1 MLTAVTPDAL
11 VPQRHPIRRIKP
23 MVDRALAQLSPTFDR
38 IYAANGRA
46 SIPPEHLLKA
56 CLLMA
61 LFSVRSERQFCERL
75 EYDLLFKWFL
85 DLNIM
90 DHSFDHSVF
99 AKNRQRLLDADVARE
114 FLLEIVGQA
123 REQRLLSEEHF
134 SVDGTLLEAWAS
146 VKSFRPRDE
155 DEPPSDG
162 GRNPEVDFRGE
173 RRSNDTHRSTTD
185 PEARLAKKGKGK
197 EAKLCF
203 GAHVLLDNREGL
215 VVDVRLTPVE
225 GASERDAALEM
236 LEAVPGARRITVG
249 ADRGYDTRGFVR
261 GCRKSRVTPHV
272 AQKQRSAI
280 DRRTTRH
287 EGYRLSQRARK
298 RVEEVFGWVKT
309 VGGGRKLRY
318 CGVARNRFWMEMT
331 TASYNLVRLSK
342 LTPVST

>member
-1 MLTAVTPDAL
+1 MRGKAARQATMLTAVTPDAL

-38 IYAANGRA
+38 MYAANGRA

-90 DHSFDHSVF
+90 DHGFDHSVF
-99 AKNRQRLLDADVARE
+99 AKNRQRLLEADVARA
-114 FLLEIVGQA
+114 FLLEVVAQA

-185 PEARLAKKGKGK
+185 PDARLAKKG
-197 EAKLCF
+197 
-203 GAHVLLDNREGL
+203 
-215 VVDVRLTPVE
+215 
-225 GASERDAALEM
+225 
-236 LEAVPGARRITVG
+236 
-249 ADRGYDTRGFVR
+249 
-261 GCRKSRVTPHV
+261 
-272 AQKQRSAI
+272 
-280 DRRTTRH
+280 
-287 EGYRLSQRARK
+287 
-298 RVEEVFGWVKT
+298 
-309 VGGGRKLRY
+309 
-318 CGVARNRFWMEMT
+318 
-331 TASYNLVRLSK
+331 
-342 LTPVST
+342 

>member
-1 MLTAVTPDAL
+1 MRGKAARQATILTAVTPDAL

-23 MVDRALAQLSPTFDR
+23 MVDQALTQLSPTFDGCTPDR
-38 IYAANGRA
+38 MYAQDGRA

-114 FLLEIVGQA
+114 FLLEIVEQA

-146 VKSFRPRDE
+146 VKSFRPRDQ
-155 DEPPSDG
+155 DPPSGDSSGEGG

-173 RRSNDTHRSTTD
+173 RRRNETHQSTTD
-185 PEARLAKKGKGK
+185 PEARLARKGKGK
-197 EAKLCF
+197 EACLCF
-203 GAHVLLDNREGL
+203 GAHVLMDNREGL
-215 VVDVRLTPVE
+215 VVDVRLTPAD
-225 GASERDAALEM
+225 GACERDAALEM
-236 LEAVPGARRITVG
+236 LA
-249 ADRGYDTRGFVR
+249 
-261 GCRKSRVTPHV
+261 
-272 AQKQRSAI
+272 
-280 DRRTTRH
+280 
-287 EGYRLSQRARK
+287 
-298 RVEEVFGWVKT
+298 
-309 VGGGRKLRY
+309 
-318 CGVARNRFWMEMT
+318 
-331 TASYNLVRLSK
+331 
-342 LTPVST
+342 